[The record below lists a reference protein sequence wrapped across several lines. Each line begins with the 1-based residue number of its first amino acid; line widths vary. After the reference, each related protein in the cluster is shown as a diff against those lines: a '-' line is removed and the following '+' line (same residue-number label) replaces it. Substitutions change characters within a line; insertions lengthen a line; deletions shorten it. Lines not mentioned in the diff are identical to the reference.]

1 MKGAESGSTG
11 ADVGGTFTDV
21 VAWDGA
27 RLRTAK
33 VLTTPDQSKGVLAGY
48 AAASAG
54 GDLLHGTTAAT
65 NALLERAGAR
75 TVLVTDAGFE
85 DLLEIGRQDRPS
97 LYDLSATRPIP
108 LVGRS
113 RRVGV
118 MGRSDPGGARP
129 EALDEDEVAARVAT
143 LSPEAVAVC
152 LLYSFLDGAA
162 EERLACALKR
172 RMPRVP
178 VGLSS
183 TVAPEFREFER
194 ASTTVVN
201 SYLTPVVAGYL
212 ASLNR
217 RARRAGVDRLAVMR
231 SSGGLMSLE
240 EAAALPAAVLLS
252 GPAGGVVAA
261 AAFGR
266 ALGYDHLISFDMGG
280 TSTDVCRVEGGRP
293 QVAYERAIDGY
304 PCRLP
309 AVAVHTIGAGGGSL
323 GWVDAGGALRVGPR
337 SAGAVP
343 GPACYGRGGREA
355 AVTDAHAVLGRLD
368 PSARL
373 AGALALDVPAARAAV
388 KRLGGQVSLAEGETA
403 LGMVAVVEAHMQRAL
418 RRVSVEEGAD
428 PRRAVL
434 VAFGGAG
441 GLHASA
447 LARHL
452 EMAGLVVPAHAGVFS
467 ALGLLLAPPRVDVAR
482 SLPVTDGPGLEAA
495 IADVAA
501 RAARSLAAASRG
513 GAAQVATSAD
523 ARYRGQSH
531 ETSIPCR
538 PEEGWERLCARFHRV
553 HRERNGFARPGDPV
567 EVVTVRAEAVGS
579 PVLRWE
585 DLPPPHPEG
594 EAARGRREVLTPA
607 GSVEATVWWRP
618 GLAPGAEVAGP
629 AVIEEPDATTWL
641 GPGER
646 GVIHPSG
653 ALVVS
658 W

>member
-1 MKGAESGSTG
+1 MVAAGHTG
-11 ADVGGTFTDV
+11 VDVGGTFTDV
-21 VAWDGA
+21 VAWEGGL
-27 RLRTAK
+27 LRTAK
-33 VLTTPDQSKGVLAGY
+33 VLTTPDQSEGVMAGV
-48 AAASAG
+48 AAAAG
-54 GDLLHGTTAAT
+54 SGDLLHGTTAAT

-97 LYDLSATRPIP
+97 LYDLSTTRPVP
-108 LVGRS
+108 LVERS
-113 RRVGV
+113 RRVG
-118 MGRSDPGGARP
+118 MSGRSDRQGQPLGPADSE
-129 EALDEDEVAARVAT
+129 EAAARVAA

-162 EERLACALKR
+162 EEHLAEALHRRL
-172 RMPRVP
+172 PGVP

-183 TVAPEFREFER
+183 VVAPEFREYER

-212 ASLNR
+212 EALQA
-217 RARRAGVDRLAVMR
+217 RARAAGVERVAVMR
-231 SSGGLMSLE
+231 SSGGLMTLE
-240 EAAALPAAVLLS
+240 EAAALPAAIVLS

-261 AAFGR
+261 AALGR
-266 ALGYDHLISFDMGG
+266 ALGHDHLISFDMGG
-280 TSTDVCRVEGGRP
+280 TSTDVCRIEGGRP
-293 QVAYERAIDGY
+293 GVAYERAIDGY

-343 GPACYGRGGREA
+343 GPACYGRGGSA
-355 AVTDAHAVLGRLD
+355 ATVTDAHVVLGRLD

-373 AGALALDVPAARAAV
+373 AGTLAVDAPAARASV
-388 KRLGGQVSLAEGETA
+388 ERLGSQVALPGGEAA

-447 LARHL
+447 LARSL

-482 SLPVTDGPGLEAA
+482 SVTVGDGAA
-495 IADVAA
+495 LDAAVAGVMVQ
-501 RAARSLAAASRG
+501 AAQSLAAASPG
-513 GAAQVATSAD
+513 GRPQVTAYAD

-531 ETSIPCR
+531 ETSVPYR
-538 PEEGWERLCARFHRV
+538 PGEGWEQLVARFHRA
-553 HRERNGFARPGDPV
+553 HRQRNGFDRPGDPV
-567 EVVTVRAEAVGS
+567 EVVTVRAEAVG
-579 PVLRWE
+579 PPALRWE
-585 DLPPPHPEG
+585 DLPSSRPEG
-594 EAARGRREVLTPA
+594 EAARGHREVLTADGP
-607 GSVEATVWWRP
+607 VEAAVWWRP
-618 GLAPGAEVAGP
+618 ALAPGREVLGP
-629 AVIEEPDATTWL
+629 AVVEEPDATTWL

-646 GVIHPSG
+646 AAVHPSG
-653 ALVVS
+653 ALEVS